1 MARQPGGF
9 ASSQGAP
16 MSLHPQD
23 PPSIPEETCRV
34 AHAAFPKGT
43 PYLLIADAL
52 GAIYKDSQFAAL
64 FPRRGQPAKAPG
76 RLALDQMFA

>member
-1 MARQPGGF
+1 
-9 ASSQGAP
+9 

-64 FPRRGQPAKAPG
+64 FLAAAKNGITGRYPASWRQSRK
-76 RLALDQMFA
+76 R

>member
-1 MARQPGGF
+1 
-9 ASSQGAP
+9 

-23 PPSIPEETCRV
+23 PPSIPEETSRV

-52 GAIYKDSQFAAL
+52 GATY
-64 FPRRGQPAKAPG
+64 
-76 RLALDQMFA
+76 